1 MTAHALVN
9 LSNSTPTLLSPYGT
23 HSGLDFTVQNVN
35 VSGYIYLGGSTV
47 SSTNYGFRLEP
58 NQAISVELGGRDS
71 IYAIASAPSMKAAVL
86 SVLLETGS

>member
-9 LSNSTPTLLSPYGT
+9 LSTSTPTLLSPYGT

-35 VSGYIYLGGSTV
+35 SSGYIYIGGSTV

-58 NQAISVELGGRDS
+58 NQAFSLELSGRDS
-71 IYAIASAPSMKAAVL
+71 LYAIASTASMKAAVI
-86 SVLLETGS
+86 SVLLETGA